1 MHECVALFFLE
12 RMIHLNHT
20 HISTYLQH
28 LFLKYKVFFLLS
40 IFLFPALV
48 QAEESSLNFHVVPE
62 LPASQVD
69 STNSYFDL
77 NLAPG
82 SKEKLSL
89 KLHNGSEETIQVRIT
104 PHTAYTNVHGFV
116 EYGKKAEEP
125 DPTLLYSLDE
135 LIESPD
141 VVELSGNETKTVNL
155 SLQMPDASFDGFL
168 AGGLRI
174 SEVKEETEETVSEQ
188 EGVAVKNEFA
198 YVIGV
203 VVSNTRD
210 SVEPDLELL
219 DVFPNQLNFR
229 NVISATI
236 QNVTPTF
243 VNRLAIK
250 ASVQREGETE
260 ILYEASDEQMQ
271 MAPNSHFHFPIPL
284 GGDRFEAGNYLL
296 KLTATSKGESWS
308 WEQKFTIDSEK
319 ARSYNRTDVTIDAST
334 NWWMIGSLV
343 LFFALLGM
351 IVYELYKKKLKRK
364 SGGVRSDE

>member
-1 MHECVALFFLE
+1 LHECVALFFLE

-28 LFLKYKVFFLLS
+28 LSLKYKVFFLLS

-104 PHTAYTNVHGFV
+104 PHTAYTNVHGSV
-116 EYGKKAEEP
+116 EYGKKAEDP

-155 SLQMPDASFDGFL
+155 SLQMPDSFFDGFL

-174 SEVKEETEETVSEQ
+174 SEVKEETEETVSKQ
-188 EGVAVKNEFA
+188 EGVAVICVCHRSCGQQYSRFCK
-198 YVIGV
+198 
-203 VVSNTRD
+203 TRFRALRCFPRSIELSQCNQRDD
-210 SVEPDLELL
+210 SKCDA
-219 DVFPNQLNFR
+219 NFCES
-229 NVISATI
+229 IS
-236 QNVTPTF
+236 
-243 VNRLAIK
+243 
-250 ASVQREGETE
+250 
-260 ILYEASDEQMQ
+260 
-271 MAPNSHFHFPIPL
+271 H
-284 GGDRFEAGNYLL
+284 
-296 KLTATSKGESWS
+296 
-308 WEQKFTIDSEK
+308 
-319 ARSYNRTDVTIDAST
+319 
-334 NWWMIGSLV
+334 
-343 LFFALLGM
+343 
-351 IVYELYKKKLKRK
+351 
-364 SGGVRSDE
+364 